1 MENELTIFNNEKFG
15 EVRFIIINGKP
26 YGVGKDIATVLGYK
40 DPSSAVSKHCKNGLK
55 TMIKAPCQNGN
66 VVKTQTTLIPQGDIL
81 RLITSCKL
89 DGAEEFE
96 SWVFDE
102 VIPKVLE
109 TGKFDIV
116 ENKINKIEDEK
127 ERQMNLSL
135 YTYEQA
141 LKINPN
147 DMLSAINYNQTKQQL
162 DFYKQQKE
170 LAEVKQDIGKIK
182 NTMNSVVEDTK
193 IIKEQQTYIC
203 NRTNFNERIKILANK
218 YFGRDMQEAYHQL
231 FNKMRLLGSFDV
243 HAHRKHEWEKINAD
257 RAKIGK
263 KPYKSSTLRGKLNYI
278 DVIDTFEK
286 WELASEAYKT
296 IETEFI
302 K

>member
-1 MENELTIFNNEKFG
+1 MNNELMIFNNEKFG
-15 EVRFIIINGKP
+15 EVRMVKINGKP
-26 YGVGKDIATVLGYK
+26 YAVGSDVYKKPNNAINTHCRSTLKQGIATKQGNI
-40 DPSSAVSKHCKNGLK
+40 SE
-55 TMIKAPCQNGN
+55 MI
-66 VVKTQTTLIPQGDIL
+66 LIPQGDII
-81 RLITSCKL
+81 RLVASCKL

-96 SWVFDE
+96 SWIFDE

-109 TGKFDIV
+109 TGKFDII
-116 ENKINKIEDEK
+116 EDKINKIEDEK
-127 ERQMNLSL
+127 ERQMSLSL

-147 DMLSAINYNQTKQQL
+147 DMLSAINYSQTKLQL
-162 DFYKQQKE
+162 ETYKQQKQLDE
-170 LAEVKQDIGKIK
+170 IKNDVGKIK
-182 NTMNSVVEDTK
+182 DTIKSVEEDTK

-231 FNKMRLLGSFDV
+231 FDKMRLLGSFDV
-243 HAHRKHEWEKINAD
+243 YVHRKHEWEKINAD
-257 RAKIGK
+257 RAKVGK
-263 KPYKSSTLRGKLNYI
+263 KPYKSSTLKSKVNYI
-278 DVIDTFEK
+278 DVIDTFGK